1 MTVQPAW
8 RPFAAAAGALLLLV
22 ALNAHGQPAPAK
34 EEPRRPD
41 VIFVPTPED
50 VVEQM
55 LKVANVT
62 GKDVLYDLGSGDGRL
77 VIEAARRYG
86 ARGVGVEF
94 EERLVLR
101 SREAAAA
108 AGVGGR
114 VAFRQG
120 DVMAA
125 DLRPAT
131 VVTMYLLPRLLVKLA
146 PKLRAELRPGT
157 RIVSHDYAIEG
168 WTAEK
173 VDVFDVEEKSFIH
186 GSPRTEIYLYRA

>member
-1 MTVQPAW
+1 MN
-8 RPFAAAAGALLLLV
+8 RRSLLGALLGLPLAV
-22 ALNAHGQPAPAK
+22 RAQDRQFGLPTDGGPYVPSPAIVVDRMLALAGV
-34 EEPRRPD
+34 RPD
-41 VIFVPTPED
+41 
-50 VVEQM
+50 
-55 LKVANVT
+55 
-62 GKDVLYDLGSGDGRL
+62 DVLYDLGSGDGRL

-86 ARGVGVEF
+86 ARGVGIEF

-101 SREAAAA
+101 SRESAAKT
-108 AGVGGR
+108 GLGGR

-120 DVMAA
+120 DVMEA

-168 WTAEK
+168 WKAEATEI
-173 VDVFDVEEKSFIH
+173 FDVEEKFFIH
-186 GSPRTEIYLYRA
+186 GSPRTEIYLYRV